1 MNANPVVDALILA
14 GGQGRRMG
22 GTDKGLLPF
31 DPATSFARALTDLL
45 RPYCRQ
51 VLVSCN
57 RNQDQY
63 QAFADQLV
71 ADDPPSS
78 QGPLAG
84 IAAASRLSDAD
95 FLLITPCDTPD
106 LDARFPQR
114 MLHGLT
120 ATSGPRVA
128 DDGQRPQVLHLLL
141 PRSLTGSINEYLAQ
155 GQHSVKG
162 WLNAWT
168 PDIIRFADCP
178 ELFRNINTPEELNAW
193 QQPRRPS
200 REAHR

>member
-63 QAFADQLV
+63 RTFADQLV

-78 QGPLAG
+78 RGPLAG
-84 IAAASRLSDAD
+84 IVAASRRSDAD

-120 ATSGPRVA
+120 ATSGPRLA
-128 DDGQRPQVLHLLL
+128 HDGQRQQVLHQLL
-141 PRSLTGSINEYLAQ
+141 PRHLADSINAYLAQ
-155 GQHSVKG
+155 GQHSVNG
-162 WLNAWT
+162 WLNPWT
-168 PDIIRFADCP
+168 PDIIHFGDCP
-178 ELFRNINTPEELNAW
+178 ELFRNINTLEELTTW
-193 QQPRRPS
+193 QRQRQGA
-200 REAHR
+200 EAIGR

>member
-1 MNANPVVDALILA
+1 MNGDPVVDALILT
-14 GGQGRRMG
+14 GGQGGCMG
-22 GTDKGLLPF
+22 GTDKGLLPV

-114 MLHGLT
+114 
-120 ATSGPRVA
+120 
-128 DDGQRPQVLHLLL
+128 
-141 PRSLTGSINEYLAQ
+141 
-155 GQHSVKG
+155 
-162 WLNAWT
+162 
-168 PDIIRFADCP
+168 
-178 ELFRNINTPEELNAW
+178 
-193 QQPRRPS
+193 
-200 REAHR
+200 